1 MKCKVIL
8 FGQLEDLFK
17 TNELVVYL
25 SEFDNELNLS
35 IFFKSKYP
43 ELEGYSFSIAI
54 GNEIRD
60 VLKKEDGIP
69 VISLFPPFAGG

>member
-1 MKCKVIL
+1 MEIKVVL
-8 FGQLEDLFK
+8 FGLLEDLFK
-17 TNELVVYL
+17 TKELIVSLV
-25 SEFDNELNLS
+25 EFDDELNLT
-35 IFFKSKYP
+35 IFLKNKYP

-69 VISLFPPFAGG
+69 IISLFPPFAGG